1 MKLEE
6 FLRREKQVSR
16 RLLAKCKYHG
26 SITCGGK
33 NIRTVDVINPGE
45 TVVLMYP
52 AAECTAVPNPE
63 LKVPVL
69 YRSRDIIVYDKPPFM
84 PSHQSQ
90 GHYTDTLANAFAN
103 EYPHVP
109 FRCLTR
115 LDRNTSGVCAA
126 ALTAYGAGF
135 LQGRIEKLYLGA
147 VTGVLTGNGKVNAP
161 IARVSDSVI
170 LRCVSESGKPAVS
183 LYERIFGNDRYTL
196 VRLTP
201 VTGRTHQ
208 LRVHMAHIGY
218 PLAGDDLYG
227 ETSEDMDR
235 HALHCAAVRFPC
247 PETGRYV
254 TVRSRL
260 PDDMASL
267 FPDEN
272 ASALAI
278 DF

>member
-33 NIRTVDVINPGE
+33 NIRTVDTIHPGE
-45 TVVLMYP
+45 TVVLAYP
-52 AAECTAVPNPE
+52 TNECTAVPNPE
-63 LKVPVL
+63 LKVSVL

-103 EYPHVP
+103 DYPQIP

-135 LQGRIEKLYLGA
+135 LQGRIEKLYFGA
-147 VTGVLTGNGKVNAP
+147 VTGVLTGKGEVNAP

-170 LRCVSESGKPAVS
+170 LRCVSGTGKSAVS
-183 LYERIFGNDRYTL
+183 LYERVLGNERYTL

-208 LRVHMAHIGY
+208 LRVHMAHMGY

-227 ETSEDMDR
+227 EESEDIGR
-235 HALHCAAVRFPC
+235 HALHCCALRFPC
-247 PETGRYV
+247 PETGECI
-254 TVRSRL
+254 TVRSSL
-260 PDDMASL
+260 PEDIAAL

-272 ASALAI
+272 AKTLAI